1 MNGNEREKRG
11 KHAFISFTCA
21 FLFFIVFCLFFFLI
35 KITHSVPFI
44 CILIRK
50 KTKKR
55 HNQELQLGE
64 DTEGRVVSE
73 RVKKKERRALVPHL
87 PFHSSSFFTTAH
99 QELQLV
105 LDITVIPPHNPS
117 ISRYLLGLCSVCSFV
132 LFWLIYNGN

>member
-1 MNGNEREKRG
+1 MKNEKNKWREMNGNEREKRG

-64 DTEGRVVSE
+64 DTDLIFG
-73 RVKKKERRALVPHL
+73 LFL
-87 PFHSSSFFTTAH
+87 QPFLLAKYVNYKICQFN
-99 QELQLV
+99 LV
-105 LDITVIPPHNPS
+105 LLVLWIHILF
-117 ISRYLLGLCSVCSFV
+117 LLFHWNDASWKRCSEWWFV
-132 LFWLIYNGN
+132 SYIRN

>member
-1 MNGNEREKRG
+1 MKNEKNKWREMNGNEREKRG

-50 KTKKR
+50 KT
-55 HNQELQLGE
+55 NQELQLGE

-73 RVKKKERRALVPHL
+73 RRRKGVRSFLTY
-87 PFHSSSFFTTAH
+87 PFILLHSSLQHTRNYNWSWISQSF
-99 QELQLV
+99 LL
-105 LDITVIPPHNPS
+105 ITLPS
-117 ISRYLLGLCSVCSFV
+117 HGILLGH
-132 LFWLIYNGN
+132 